1 MPGIETTGK
10 CHAIDARMQAG
21 SIAKSWKEEVAGA
34 VVLLQEKRSGKAC
47 DCCSSSRLGE
57 LVSLTL
63 LGQELGYRLTTQ
75 KHFNTP
81 L

>member
-34 VVLLQEKRSGKAC
+34 MVLLQEKRSGKAC

-63 LGQELGYRLTTQ
+63 LGYRLTTQ